1 MVVQLS
7 PLLDVL
13 AGDSGGYGHQG
24 VQARQLGEV
33 EPAVGPRPLTGPGVS
48 VLLDQE
54 SDFSCHWFLKTA
66 GYKLVNKIT
75 NASFLTQI
83 GNVVIG
89 DILKGSTQPFEA
101 QIAFL
106 DFVFHNFLQ
115 VKKEDTMNV
124 GRT

>member
-1 MVVQLS
+1 MVVQLP

-13 AGDSGGYGHQG
+13 ARDPGGHGHQG

-33 EPAVGPRPLTGPGVS
+33 KPAVGPRPFTGPGVS
-48 VLLDQE
+48 VLLNQE
-54 SDFSCHWFLKTA
+54 SYFSGHGFLETA
-66 GYKLVNKIT
+66 GYKFVNEIT
-75 NASFLTQI
+75 NALFLAQI
-83 GNVVIG
+83 RNVVIG
-89 DILKGSTQPFEA
+89 NILKGSTQPFEA